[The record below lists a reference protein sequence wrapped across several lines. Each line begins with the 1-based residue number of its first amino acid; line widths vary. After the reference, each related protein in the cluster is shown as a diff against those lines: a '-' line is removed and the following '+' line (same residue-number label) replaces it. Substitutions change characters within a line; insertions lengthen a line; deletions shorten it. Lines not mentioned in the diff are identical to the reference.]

1 MKCAVIARHR
11 GEYPLTL
18 MCRVLAVARS
28 AFYAW
33 RRRAPS
39 PRARE
44 DARLQITLAAVHRR
58 SHQTYGT
65 PRHQRE
71 LRAQAVWVS
80 RRRVARLMRAAG
92 LRAVTPRRWQR
103 TTQADPAL
111 PAAANVLDRA
121 FAVGQPNRAWGA
133 DLTYCGTD
141 EGWLYLATVLDLGS
155 RRVVGWAPSATLEV
169 GGVHTALQRAL
180 ALRQPGPGLVHHS
193 DRGSQYASRD
203 YQAVLAAHGVTCS
216 MSRVGNCW
224 DNAVL
229 ESFFGT
235 LKRELVDRYRWP
247 TRASLIRALADYIDG
262 WYNRERRH
270 SSLGY
275 LSPIAYEQR
284 LREAA

>member
-1 MKCAVIARHR
+1 MIARHR

-18 MCRVLAVARS
+18 MCRVLVVARS

-33 RRRAPS
+33 QRRTPG

-44 DARLQITLAAVHRR
+44 DARLRVVVAATHRR
-58 SHQTYGT
+58 SRQTYGT

-71 LRAQAVWVS
+71 LRAHGLRVS
-80 RRRVARLMRAAG
+80 RRRLARLMRTAG
-92 LRAVTPRRWQR
+92 LRAVGPRRWQV

-111 PAAANVLDRA
+111 GAAPNVLDRA
-121 FAVGQPNRAWGA
+121 FAVGRPNRAWGA
-133 DLTYCGTD
+133 DLTYCWTG
-141 EGWLYLATVLDLGS
+141 EGWLYLAAVLDLGT
-155 RRVVGWAPSATLEV
+155 RRVVGWASGTTLDV
-169 GGVHTALQRAL
+169 AVVQTALQRAL

-193 DRGSQYASRD
+193 DRGSQYASRA
-203 YQAVLAAHGVTCS
+203 YQVMLSAQGVTCS

-235 LKRELVDRYRWP
+235 LKRELVDRDRWP
-247 TRASLIRALADYIDG
+247 TRASLVRALADYIEG

-270 SSLGY
+270 SSLEY